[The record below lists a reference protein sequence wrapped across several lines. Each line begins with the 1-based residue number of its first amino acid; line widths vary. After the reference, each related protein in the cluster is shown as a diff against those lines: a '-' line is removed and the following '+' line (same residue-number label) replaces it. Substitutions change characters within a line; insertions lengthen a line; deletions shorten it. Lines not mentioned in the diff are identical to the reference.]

1 MKGNL
6 MEKKINNIL
15 FFTDENGEQL
25 VFRVLFTYYSENFN
39 KDYAVFY
46 NEKDENHLIA
56 YTFDENNVLDGVE
69 TPEEYAELEEM
80 LKKYDEENK
89 AEQ

>member
-1 MKGNL
+1 

-15 FFTDENGEQL
+15 FFTAENGDEM
-25 VFRVLFTYYSENFN
+25 VFRVLFTYYSENFK

-56 YTFDENNVLDGVE
+56 YAFDENKVLGSIE

>member
-1 MKGNL
+1 

-15 FFTDENGEQL
+15 FFTAENGDEM
-25 VFRVLFTYYSENFN
+25 VFRALFTYYSENFK

-56 YTFDENNVLDGVE
+56 YTFDENKVLGSIE

-80 LKKYDEENK
+80 LKRYDEESTAK
-89 AEQ
+89 